1 MFFCERYTWNK
12 CWFIEDHWGGPLCVL
27 RNHVFKPVFT
37 QIWTSEG
44 WLDCIL
50 SAGNLTN
57 FSILVRSTHR
67 RKTHSLPSPYA
78 FNFLHLSS
86 HVAHLVSRLWDKGW
100 TKTGMPTAAWSEKKN
115 SDAMLNLLWFQSSYQ
130 FRKHIMIH
138 VYLICKK
145 SWILLDKNK
154 ILSSQGKLLK
164 NHWKW
169 HQKSCWPLRR

>member
-1 MFFCERYTWNK
+1 MWSLRNK
-12 CWFIEDHWGGPLCVL
+12 CISKETGLVGRCWFIEDHSGGPLCVL

-44 WLDCIL
+44 WLDWIL

-67 RKTHSLPSPYA
+67 RKTHSLPPPYA

-100 TKTGMPTAAWSEKKN
+100 TKTGMPTAAWSEKKTLMPCWTYYDFKAAISLGN
-115 SDAMLNLLWFQSSYQ
+115 TSWFMY
-130 FRKHIMIH
+130 I
-138 VYLICKK
+138 
-145 SWILLDKNK
+145 
-154 ILSSQGKLLK
+154 
-164 NHWKW
+164 
-169 HQKSCWPLRR
+169 